1 MSYSVLP
8 AGELSWTSADGGLRA
23 GLAEGARL
31 QRVRPGQ
38 SVAGAGDELYVVL
51 EGEGWI
57 RVGDASFALPRLS
70 SVRVTGD
77 EERAIFNDGEQ
88 ETLWLVLTG

>member
-1 MSYSVLP
+1 MSYSLLP
-8 AGELSWTSADGGLRA
+8 AGELSWVAVDGLLQASLSG
-23 GLAEGARL
+23 GARL

-38 SVAGAGDELYVVL
+38 SAAGSGDELYVVL

-57 RVGDASFALPRLS
+57 RIGEESYTLPRLS
-70 SVRVTGD
+70 SVRVAGD
-77 EERAIFNDGEQ
+77 EERAIFNGGEE